1 MDPLSI
7 EGAWMF
13 TPCVH
18 TDDRGSFLEWFRA
31 GELAGVL
38 GYQPDI
44 AQANCSVSRRGV
56 LRGVHFAD
64 VPPGQAKY
72 VSCVSGAILDVIVD
86 LRVGSPGYG
95 RWEAVRLDEQSR
107 RAVFLSEGLGHA
119 FMALTERATAL
130 YLCSTP
136 YAPSREHGV
145 HPLDPGLG
153 ISWPRDV
160 QPVLS
165 EKDAAAPSLEEA
177 RAARLLPDY
186 GACLS
191 FAAGLRR
198 RPLALTE

>member
-7 EGAWMF
+7 EGAWIF
-13 TPCVH
+13 TPRVH

-31 GELAGVL
+31 GELAAVL

-44 AQANCSVSRRGV
+44 AQANCSASRRGV

-95 RWEAVRLDEQSR
+95 RWEAVRLDERSR

-145 HPLDPGLG
+145 HPLDPGIG
-153 ISWPRDV
+153 ISWPQDV

-177 RAARLLPDY
+177 QAARLLPDY
-186 GACLS
+186 GACRS
-191 FAAGLRR
+191 FATGLRR

>member
-31 GELAGVL
+31 SELAGVL

-95 RWEAVRLDEQSR
+95 RWETVRLDEQSR

-136 YAPSREHGV
+136 YGPSREHGV

-153 ISWPRDV
+153 ISWPPGV
-160 QPVLS
+160 EPVLS
-165 EKDAAAPSLEEA
+165 EKDAAAPSLEKA

-191 FAAGLRR
+191 FATGLRG
-198 RPLALTE
+198 RPLAPTE

>member
-18 TDDRGSFLEWFRA
+18 TDDRGSFLEWFRV

-95 RWEAVRLDEQSR
+95 RWEAVRLDEQNR

-136 YAPSREHGV
+136 YAPGREHGV

-153 ISWPRDV
+153 ISWP
-160 QPVLS
+160 PGC
-165 EKDAAAPSLEEA
+165 PTG
-177 RAARLLPDY
+177 P
-186 GACLS
+186 
-191 FAAGLRR
+191 F
-198 RPLALTE
+198 